1 MNVQNWDKYGLSRY
15 CFFCCKGGCN
25 LSGGD
30 QNKTVK
36 NKRGNELIHNPSNK
50 DELWN
55 QFQTFLKSSSGSP
68 SGNKSSSGA
77 PSGNKSSSGA
87 PSGKKPSS
95 NFVTLEGQIPNFNSL
110 KKEKKDAINIL
121 LKGKETGIIV
131 DGKPTYEKNV
141 FIPILAL
148 LKKK

>member
-50 DELWN
+50 VELWN
-55 QFQTFLKSSSGSP
+55 QFQTFLKSSSGS
-68 SGNKSSSGA
+68 

>member
-1 MNVQNWDKYGLSRY
+1 MNVQNWDKCGLSQY
-15 CFFCCKGGCN
+15 CFFCCKGGCK

-30 QNKTVK
+30 QNKKVK

-55 QFQTFLKSSSGSP
+55 QFQTFLKSSSGS
-68 SGNKSSSGA
+68 